1 MDDFL
6 EKLLKIQSEFFKRMR
21 LLFILDLLS
30 IFSISYALFIIF
42 QAEYLLQK
50 TSLYPQFPV
59 AFIPPVLA
67 FIIAI
72 IGAFLL
78 HRKDR
83 KKNVTLLT
91 ENKYPELKEKLRTA
105 YDNRDE
111 TNEIVDS
118 LKSLVSELLA
128 GVSASKLLSGRVVA
142 TKIILVI
149 IFISLAAL
157 VSFNPDYRVPPG
169 TLNNIS
175 TAVTGTVGNIT
186 GGVFVTGP
194 PVDTNKAGTTGQGDI
209 FGKPDIAP
217 IQGKPVD
224 LSLQQGGGLGNTP
237 SEYKPEQNQFIKS
250 AAFPVDVLG
259 SNVSDGG
266 YSTLMRKTQTEKEL
280 INKYAEQRSKI

>member
-1 MDDFL
+1 MEDFL

-30 IFSISYALFIIF
+30 IFSIFYALFIIL
-42 QAEYLLQK
+42 QAEYFLRK
-50 TSLYPQFPV
+50 TSLYPQFPI
-59 AFIPPVLA
+59 AIIPPVLA

-105 YDNRDE
+105 YDNRNE
-111 TNEIVDS
+111 TNVIVES
-118 LKSLVSELLA
+118 LKSLVSELLT
-128 GVSASKLLSGRVVA
+128 GVSASKLLSGRVIA

-175 TAVTGTVGNIT
+175 TAVTETIGNAT
-186 GGVFVTGP
+186 GVFVTGP
-194 PVDTNKAGTTGQGDI
+194 PVDTTKAGTTGQGDI

-224 LSLQQGGGLGNTP
+224 LSLQQGEGLGNTP
-237 SEYKPEQNQFIKS
+237 SEYKPEQNQFIRS
-250 AAFPVDVLG
+250 AAFPVDALG

-280 INKYAEQRSKI
+280 INKYAVERSKI

>member
-1 MDDFL
+1 MDDFM

-42 QAEYLLQK
+42 QAEYFLQK
-50 TSLYPQFPV
+50 TSLYPQFPI
-59 AFIPPVLA
+59 ALIPPVLA

-91 ENKYPELKEKLRTA
+91 ENRYPELKEKLRTA

-111 TNEIVDS
+111 TNVIADS

-128 GVSASKLLSGRVVA
+128 GVSASKLLSGRVIA
-142 TKIILVI
+142 SKIILVI

-175 TAVTGTVGNIT
+175 TAVTGTIGNATGVIT
-186 GGVFVTGP
+186 TGP
-194 PVDTNKAGTTGQGDI
+194 PVDTNKAGITGQGDI

-224 LSLQQGGGLGNTP
+224 ISLNQGQGLGNTP
-237 SEYKPEQNQFIKS
+237 SEYKPDQNQFIKS
-250 AAFPVDVLG
+250 AAYPVDVQG

-266 YSTLMRKTQTEKEL
+266 YNTLMGKTQTEKEL
-280 INKYAEQRSKI
+280 INKYAEQRSNI

>member
-42 QAEYLLQK
+42 QAEYFLQK

-59 AFIPPVLA
+59 ALIPPVLA

-91 ENKYPELKEKLRTA
+91 ENKYPDLKEKLRTA

-111 TNEIVDS
+111 TNVIVDS
-118 LKSLVSELLA
+118 LKSLVSELLT

-157 VSFNPDYRVPPG
+157 VSFNPDYRVPPD
-169 TLNNIS
+169 TLNNFS
-175 TAVTGTVGNIT
+175 TAVTGTIANTT
-186 GGVFVTGP
+186 GGIFTTGP
-194 PVDTNKAGTTGQGDI
+194 PVDTTKAGKTGQGDI

-224 LSLQQGGGLGNTP
+224 LTLNQGQGLGNTP
-237 SEYKPEQNQFIKS
+237 SEYKPDQNQFIKS

-266 YSTLMRKTQTEKEL
+266 YSTLMGKTQTEKDL
-280 INKYAEQRSKI
+280 INKYAEQRSNI

>member
-1 MDDFL
+1 
-6 EKLLKIQSEFFKRMR
+6 
-21 LLFILDLLS
+21 
-30 IFSISYALFIIF
+30 
-42 QAEYLLQK
+42 
-50 TSLYPQFPV
+50 
-59 AFIPPVLA
+59 
-67 FIIAI
+67 
-72 IGAFLL
+72 
-78 HRKDR
+78 
-83 KKNVTLLT
+83 LT
-91 ENKYPELKEKLRTA
+91 
-105 YDNRDE
+105 
-111 TNEIVDS
+111 
-118 LKSLVSELLA
+118 

-157 VSFNPDYRVPPG
+157 VSFNPDYRVPPD

-175 TAVTGTVGNIT
+175 TAVTGTIGNVT

-194 PVDTNKAGTTGQGDI
+194 PVDTTKAGTTGQGDI

-224 LSLQQGGGLGNTP
+224 LSLKQGEGLGNTP
-237 SEYKPEQNQFIKS
+237 SEYKPDQNQFIKS

-266 YSTLMRKTQTEKEL
+266 YSTIMGKTQTEKEL